1 METKP
6 VVSVLGLGLLGAS
19 FCMELEGKYRRAGWG
34 RNPEIREKA
43 LEKGIVDFVVDS
55 PEEAFAVGDI
65 VVLCLPIPV
74 IMDFI
79 RAYARFMK
87 PGAVLTDIGSV
98 KGVIETAALSVEGLH
113 FVGSHPM
120 AGTEKSGLENAF
132 KGLYSNADVF
142 VVPPPCAEE
151 QDIVKVEEMWQ
162 SIGTRTTRIK
172 SREHDEL
179 VAGTSHVPHILASA
193 TTLGVLDV
201 PEEER
206 IIRFSGCAT
215 GFRDSSRVASSSP
228 VMWREIVEQNT
239 PAVLTAI
246 TELRKHLDE
255 FEGMIRNGDF
265 DSFEQKFARGKQLR
279 DQWIRW
285 KKY

>member
-6 VVSVLGLGLLGAS
+6 VVSILGLGLLGAS
-19 FCMELEGKYRRAGWG
+19 FCMELEGKYRRAGWS
-34 RNPEIREKA
+34 RNPLNREKA
-43 LEKGIVDFVVDS
+43 LKKGVVDFVLDT
-55 PEEAFAVGDI
+55 PEEAFAAGDI

-74 IMDFI
+74 IMEYI
-79 RAYARFMK
+79 RTYASYMK

-98 KGVIETAALSVEGLH
+98 KGVIEQAAEEVPGLR
-113 FVGSHPM
+113 FIGSHPM
-120 AGTEKSGLENAF
+120 AGTEKNGFDHAF
-132 KGLYSNADVF
+132 KGLYHNADVF
-142 VVPPPCAEE
+142 IVPPSGAEE
-151 QDIVKVEEMWQ
+151 QDIQRVEKMWQ
-162 SIGTRTTRIK
+162 DIGTRTTRLD
-172 SREHDEL
+172 SMEHDEL

-239 PAVLTAI
+239 PAVLTALS
-246 TELRKHLDE
+246 ELRKHLDE
-255 FEGMIRNGDF
+255 FENMIRLGDY
-265 DSFEQKFARGKQLR
+265 DGFEQKFAKGKMLR
-279 DQWIRW
+279 DQWMRW